1 MGVFGRITEIKWIE
15 NIDNNNETDIDD
27 RVRNKGNASSDNNDS
42 SSKNKNIKKRI
53 KKEKSWTK
61 VTFESKNSR
70 GIISSS
76 TESLFQSKRY
86 QDKKQKKMKYE
97 EDAGRQ
103 IRENEGKGQAVILVG
118 KILTLRIQLDQ
129 IVYPFSG
136 YLAVSISVT
145 NHRANRKFNK
155 NNGIYHEND
164 NENEKGSKSKS
175 KNHKYETGSDSEDDS
190 HLYSEITDFIGD
202 VDGRLLV
209 TVETPGTSRFT
220 SDLSHSDK
228 NRFEKERLRGDN
240 NSSNNYSSN
249 NYSSNNYSSNNYSS
263 NNYSSNNYS
272 SNNNDSSNN
281 YSNNNDS
288 NNNSSNSNNTDI
300 SISRKLIDDNNL
312 TKQNISDRNKN
323 YNSSINPING
333 NISINVLKIDQNN
346 NGSLNSDGSEKKPM
360 DRYSLQDTPDEII
373 RKQQRIKKDKS
384 HPRSSSYNPIG
395 NVQISVASADATIR
409 VEKTPPREKRLLWDV
424 YHDIGYPSAYV
435 PRDDL
440 SSSRLVSNPACLR
453 IPNLRVI

>member
-27 RVRNKGNASSDNNDS
+27 RVHNKGNASSDNNDS
-42 SSKNKNIKKRI
+42 NSKNKNIKKRI

-76 TESLFQSKRY
+76 TESLFQSRRY
-86 QDKKQKKMKYE
+86 EDKKQKKMKYE
-97 EDAGRQ
+97 EEAGQQ
-103 IRENEGKGQAVILVG
+103 IRENEAVILVG
-118 KILTLRIQLDQ
+118 KILTLRIQLNQ

-155 NNGIYHEND
+155 NNGIYHEN
-164 NENEKGSKSKS
+164 EKGSKSKS

-190 HLYSEITDFIGD
+190 NIYSEITDFIGD

-263 NNYSSNNYS
+263 NNYSSNN
-272 SNNNDSSNN
+272 NDSSNN

-312 TKQNISDRNKN
+312 TKQNISDRNNN

-346 NGSLNSDGSEKKPM
+346 NGSLNSDGSEKKPL

-384 HPRSSSYNPIG
+384 HPRSSYYNPIG

-440 SSSRLVSNPACLR
+440 SSSRLVSNIACLR
-453 IPNLRVI
+453 ISNLRVIQSICQLNILSIN